1 VFFCLRPR
9 QSLPIRKTSRVFTYG
24 KTGKGRS
31 FPGVRPYATRRTA
44 CELNCGRAC
53 SRCRQSARFT
63 PPEQLAENRQLVAA
77 VETVDKAEFL
87 GRHRELV
94 FQMDGQTKRPVIRVV
109 DRDSGE
115 VLLQV
120 PPEYVLDLARQLQSE

>member
-1 VFFCLRPR
+1 M
-9 QSLPIRKTSRVFTYG
+9 
-24 KTGKGRS
+24 
-31 FPGVRPYATRRTA
+31 
-44 CELNCGRAC
+44 
-53 SRCRQSARFT
+53 
-63 PPEQLAENRQLVAA
+63 
-77 VETVDKAEFL
+77 ETVDKAEFL